1 MNEPMKVQDLE
12 DVGHSNEVTVDEVK
26 PDEPVY
32 EHPCSVHIEL
42 RDPIHRGSE
51 RVNYHMI
58 YLDDPSHVT
67 VETNGTLIVIFDD
80 NDGNMM
86 TKRIPAGQWLESN
99 VRRLRAIEV
108 MPDE

>member
-12 DVGHSNEVTVDEVK
+12 DVGHSNEVTVDETK
-26 PDEPVY
+26 PVGPEY
-32 EHPCSVHIEL
+32 KYPCSVHIEL

-51 RVNYHMI
+51 RVNYHML

-86 TKRIPAGQWLESN
+86 IKSIPSGQWLESN
-99 VRRLRAIEV
+99 VRRLPPVEITTE
-108 MPDE
+108 E